1 MRGQSDPE
9 LIKYLWFVV
18 ITQKDQKL
26 RTLIKV
32 CTDFA
37 SLSTSPNIH
46 RPAEHVFA
54 VEEDSETEDMPQW
67 TGQSNSDSTVPPT
80 LQQMFTL
87 ARKMGYKMRPIVRRL
102 DYTRQPSGS
111 PRVPLTPGQG
121 YRPPFRPGCDFCRI
135 KCFSCG
141 QFGHT
146 QARCPKPDTT
156 LPYKPAGWNMQS
168 DNQQHQNIA
177 PPQGN
182 SI

>member
-1 MRGQSDPE
+1 
-9 LIKYLWFVV
+9 
-18 ITQKDQKL
+18 
-26 RTLIKV
+26 
-32 CTDFA
+32 
-37 SLSTSPNIH
+37 
-46 RPAEHVFA
+46 
-54 VEEDSETEDMPQW
+54 MPQW

-102 DYTRQPSGS
+102 DNTRQPSGS

-121 YRPPFRPGCDFCRI
+121 YRPPFRPGHDFCRI

-146 QARCPKPDTT
+146 QARCLKPDTT

-182 SI
+182 SILTRTSPIPV